1 MVELLIDLLS
11 KTIKASEADYIML
24 ATKLF
29 ENGLVYIPFKIGD
42 IVYVIVDK
50 SIILEG
56 KVKRISIDKK
66 NNIRFVV
73 DRPSLNSPYDTSGTY
88 NVSSINRTV
97 FRTKNEAEEFL
108 KGGKYASRNKE

>member
-1 MVELLIDLLS
+1 M
-11 KTIKASEADYIML
+11 TIFNS
-24 ATKLF
+24 F
-29 ENGLVYIPFKIGD
+29 HSVPFKIGD

-56 KVKRISIDKK
+56 KVKRISIDRK

-88 NVSSINRTV
+88 NVSSINKTV
-97 FRTKNEAEEFL
+97 FCTKNEAEEFL
-108 KGGKYASRNKE
+108 KGGKYASRNKK